1 MYRPISSRIVASLT
15 FALFAVIAMPADAQR
30 VGQSITVQYGVVKG
44 GKPVNLDQGPS
55 AVPAGAL
62 VGGTLGLMSASGKS
76 SSKKARNSIIGVAAG
91 AAIAGAAQKP
101 RGSTQGMIYEIDLGS
116 GAAMQVVTDQREIR
130 TGDCV
135 AVEKAGETA
144 NLRRVSPEFCD
155 QANAAAVAAV
165 ADESREEAEEC
176 LTAKQQLV
184 DAQTDDAAA
193 LAERK
198 IALLCND

>member
-1 MYRPISSRIVASLT
+1 MRTNVDYRPAAAAILS
-15 FALFAVIAMPADAQR
+15 ALLLAPLPALAQR
-30 VGQSITVQYGVVKG
+30 AGQSVSVQYGVVKG
-44 GKPVNLDQGPS
+44 GKPVELQSG

-76 SSKKARNSIIGVAAG
+76 SGKKARNSIIGVAAG
-91 AAIAGAAQKP
+91 AAIAGAAKGP
-101 RGSTQGMIYEIDLGS
+101 STGMLYEIDLGS

-135 AVEKAGETA
+135 AIEKAGETA
-144 NLRRVSPEFCD
+144 NLRRVTAAYCD
-155 QANAAAVAAV
+155 QANAAAVRAV
-165 ADESREEAEEC
+165 ADEATEEAEEC
-176 LTAKQQLV
+176 LAAKQQLV
-184 DAQTDDAAA
+184 DAQTVEAVD